1 MSGYKVLISK
11 EQIQNRIVELGAE
24 ISQKFKA
31 SHDKPLVVIGVLKGS
46 FIFLADL
53 VREISTPLEIDFVE
67 ASSYGAGT
75 TSSGE
80 VKLSRDIKIPIAG
93 RDVIIVEDIVDTG
106 HTISFLTQHLAAHKP
121 RSISVASLLFKPAR
135 QIKEVKI
142 DFLGFTIDD
151 YFVIGYG
158 LDLNNK
164 FREIKEVVI
173 YEPSK

>member
-1 MSGYKVLISK
+1 MSGYKVLIS
-11 EQIQNRIVELGAE
+11 EQQIQKRIAELGAE
-24 ISQKFKA
+24 ISQKLK
-31 SHDKPLVVIGVLKGS
+31 SSSDKPLVVIGVLKGS

-53 VREISTPLEIDFVE
+53 VRKISTPLEIDFVE

-80 VKLSRDIKIPIAG
+80 VKLTRDIKIPIAG
-93 RDVIIVEDIVDTG
+93 RDVILVEDIVDTG